1 MKLKNLLL
9 ASIAIFLFSCGST
22 TKITGAWTN
31 KEELKDKSYKSVFV
45 AVLNSNAQVKNML
58 ENELAF
64 RAKQRGIQATMS
76 HDVFIQTFSKDNMPQ
91 KETLLPRIQETGAE
105 TIFTVSLLDKETSTR
120 YVPGT
125 SSYYSPY
132 GMGYGYY
139 GGFYGYYSTVY
150 PMVYEPGYYTTD
162 KTYYV
167 ESNLYDAK
175 TEKLLWSAQSKTMNP
190 SDLEEFTNDYVD
202 ALYEEMLK
210 DGVLKKQ

>member
-1 MKLKNLLL
+1 MKSKILSLLVVTL
-9 ASIAIFLFSCGST
+9 LFSCGST

-31 KEELKDKSYKSVFV
+31 KEELKDNTYKSVFI
-45 AVLNSNAQVKNML
+45 AVLASSVQAKNML

-64 RAKQRGIQATMS
+64 HARQRGLKATMS

-91 KETLLPRIQETGAE
+91 KETVLSKIRETGSEA
-105 TIFTVSLLDKETSTR
+105 IFTVSLLDEETSTR

-125 SSYYSPY
+125 TSYYTPY

-139 GGFYGYYSTVY
+139 GGFYGYYSTIY

-162 KTYYV
+162 KAYYI

-175 TEKLLWSAQSKTMNP
+175 TEKLLWSAQSKTTNP
-190 SDLEEFTNDYVD
+190 SDLEQFTKDYTKTLID
-202 ALYEEMLK
+202 QLIK
-210 DGVLKKQ
+210 DGVAKKQ

>member
-9 ASIAIFLFSCGST
+9 TTFTVLLFSCGST

-31 KEELKDKSYKSVFV
+31 KEELQDKSYKSVFI
-45 AVLNSNAQVKNML
+45 AVLNSKVQVKNML

-64 RAKQRGIQATMS
+64 RAKQRGVKATMS
-76 HDVFIQTFSKDNMPQ
+76 HDVFIQTFSKENMPE
-91 KETLLPRIQETGAE
+91 KETLLSEIQKTGSE

-120 YVPGT
+120 YVPGST
-125 SSYYSPY
+125 SYYAPY
-132 GMGYGYY
+132 GAGFGYY
-139 GGFYGYYSTVY
+139 GGFYGYYSTIY

-167 ESNLYDAK
+167 ESNLYDVQ
-175 TEKLLWSAQSKTMNP
+175 TEKLLWSAQSKTVNP
-190 SDLEEFTNDYVD
+190 SNLEEFTNDYVA
-202 ALYEEMLK
+202 ALYDQMLK